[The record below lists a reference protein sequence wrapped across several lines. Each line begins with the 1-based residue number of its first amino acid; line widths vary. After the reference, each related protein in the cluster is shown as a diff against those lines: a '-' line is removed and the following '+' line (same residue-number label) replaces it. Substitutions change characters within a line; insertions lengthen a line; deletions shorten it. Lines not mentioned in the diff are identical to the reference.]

1 MKCVVPVS
9 FRSKSSGFTLIE
21 LMIAVAI
28 VGVLAAIAY
37 PSYIEYVKKGRRA
50 EVMVQMLA
58 ARQLMERYYTE
69 NRSYPSAPYFNNN
82 FQTNVPPGASD
93 AERNYV
99 LWLDPAKLSGGSAFW
114 MSASRDGAMLRDK
127 CGNPNLDN
135 FGRKGVLLHN
145 FGSDKEALEYCWP

>member
-50 EVMVQMLA
+50 ELMVQMLKT
-58 ARQLMERYYTE
+58 RQLMERYYTE
-69 NRSYPSAPYFNNN
+69 NRTYPNTKYFNDNLKI
-82 FQTNVPPGASD
+82 NVPLGASD
-93 AERNYV
+93 EKRNYV
-99 LWLDPAKLSGGSAFW
+99 LWSDDLSDTTFKI
-114 MSASRDGAMLRDK
+114 MSSGDGPMKGDK
-127 CGNPNLDN
+127 CGYPTLDN
-135 FGRKGVLLHN
+135 FGRIIDAPFNKFESL
-145 FGSDKEALEYCWP
+145 EAAIEYCWR